1 MRPMHLTRRAT
12 YLQILSV
19 ILPVSLAGQT
29 VPSVYQFIETRQEAG
44 AFIGTL
50 TMGSGR
56 FGFGPKGGLLIGG
69 RYAIEISGPF
79 SAEGVVGYS
88 PGTRD
93 LIDPSRVKGDRVVGE
108 VDAVLTTVDVRL
120 KFSLTGDRTWHG
132 LSPFIFTGGGI
143 AFDLAEEDEAEQ
155 DLLQDDR
162 FKFGTSFMGVL
173 GSGIRFFL
181 SERFMIRSDM
191 GLTLWKIETPRGYV
205 SPERDFQNVGES
217 EWTSGI
223 SVTVGAAWRF

>member
-1 MRPMHLTRRAT
+1 MHLTIRAT
-12 YLQILSV
+12 YLLLLSV

-29 VPSVYQFIETRQEAG
+29 VPSVYQFIETKQEAG

-50 TMGSGR
+50 TAGSGR
-56 FGFGPKGGLLIGG
+56 FGFGPKGGLLLGG

-79 SAEGVVGYS
+79 SVEGVVGYS

-93 LIDPSRVKGDRVVGE
+93 LIDPSRAEGDRVVGE
-108 VDAVLTTVDVRL
+108 VDALITTLDVRL

-132 LSPFIFTGGGI
+132 LSPFIVTGGGI
-143 AFDLAEEDEAEQ
+143 AFDMAGEDEAEEI
-155 DLLQDDR
+155 LLQDDR

-173 GSGIRFFL
+173 GAGIRFFS

-191 GLTLWKIETPRGYV
+191 GLTLFQLETPRGYQ
-205 SPERDFQNVGES
+205 SPGRDFKGVDTS
-217 EWTSGI
+217 EWTSG
-223 SVTVGAAWRF
+223 VYLTLGAAWRF

>member
-1 MRPMHLTRRAT
+1 MHLTRRAT
-12 YLQILSV
+12 YLLLLSV

-29 VPSVYQFIETRQEAG
+29 VPSVYHFIETKQEAG

-50 TMGSGR
+50 NMGSGR

-79 SAEGVVGYS
+79 SMEGVVGYS

-93 LIDPSRVKGDRVVGE
+93 LIDPSRAEGDRVVGE
-108 VDAVLTTVDVRL
+108 VDALITTLDLRL

-132 LSPFIFTGGGI
+132 LSPFIVTGGGI
-143 AFDLAEEDEAEQ
+143 AFDLAGEDAAEEI
-155 DLLQDDR
+155 LLQDDR
-162 FKFGTSFMGVL
+162 FEFGTSFMGVL
-173 GSGIRFFL
+173 GTGIRYFP

-191 GLTLWKIETPRGYV
+191 GLTLWQIETPRGYE
-205 SPERDFQNVGES
+205 SPERDFVGVDNS
-217 EWTSGI
+217 EWTSG
-223 SVTVGAAWRF
+223 VYLTLGAAWRF

>member
-1 MRPMHLTRRAT
+1 MHLTIRAT
-12 YLQILSV
+12 YSLLLSV

-29 VPSVYQFIETRQEAG
+29 VPSVYQFIETKQEAG

-79 SAEGVVGYS
+79 SMEGVVGYS

-93 LIDPSRVKGDRVVGE
+93 LIDPSRVEGKRVVGE
-108 VDAVLTTVDVRL
+108 VDALLTTVDLRL

-132 LSPFIFTGGGI
+132 LSPFIVTGGGI
-143 AFDLAEEDEAEQ
+143 AFDLAGEDEAEQ

-173 GSGIRFFL
+173 GTGIRYFP
-181 SERFMIRSDM
+181 SKRFMIRSDM
-191 GLTLWKIETPRGYV
+191 GLTLWQIDTPRGYV
-205 SPERDFQNVGES
+205 SPERDFENVGDS
-217 EWTSGI
+217 QWTSGI
-223 SVTVGAAWRF
+223 YLTFGAAWRF

>member
-1 MRPMHLTRRAT
+1 MHLTKRAT
-12 YLQILSV
+12 YLLLLSV

-29 VPSVYQFIETRQEAG
+29 VPSVYQIIETRQEAG

-50 TMGSGR
+50 ATGSGR

-79 SAEGVVGYS
+79 SMEGVVGYS

-93 LIDPSRVKGDRVVGE
+93 LIDPSRAQGNRVVGE
-108 VDAVLTTVDVRL
+108 VDALLTTVDLRL

-132 LSPFIFTGGGI
+132 LSPFIVAGGGM
-143 AFDLAEEDEAEQ
+143 AFDLAGEDEAEEI
-155 DLLQDDR
+155 LLQDDR

-173 GSGIRFFL
+173 GSGIRYFP

-191 GLTLWKIETPRGYV
+191 GLTLWQIETPRGYE
-205 SPERDFQNVGES
+205 SPERPFENVDKS

-223 SVTVGAAWRF
+223 YITLGAAWRF

>member
-1 MRPMHLTRRAT
+1 MHLTRRAT
-12 YLQILSV
+12 YLLLLSV

-29 VPSVYQFIETRQEAG
+29 VPSVYQFIETKQEAG

-50 TMGSGR
+50 TTGSGR

-79 SAEGVVGYS
+79 SLEGVVGYS

-93 LIDPSRVKGDRVVGE
+93 LIDPSRVEGDRVVGE
-108 VDAVLTTVDVRL
+108 VDAVLTTLDVRV
-120 KFSLTGDRTWHG
+120 KFSLTGDRTWRG
-132 LSPFIFTGGGI
+132 LSPFIVTGGGI
-143 AFDLAEEDEAEQ
+143 AFDLAGEDEAEEI
-155 DLLQDDR
+155 LLQDDR
-162 FKFGTSFMGVL
+162 FEFGTSFMGVL
-173 GSGIRFFL
+173 GTGIRFFP

-191 GLTLWKIETPRGYV
+191 GLTIWQIDTPRGYV
-205 SPERDFQNVGES
+205 SAERDFQNVGEN

-223 SVTVGAAWRF
+223 YVTVGAAWRF

>member
-1 MRPMHLTRRAT
+1 MHLTIRAT
-12 YLQILSV
+12 YLLLLSV

-29 VPSVYQFIETRQEAG
+29 VPSVYQFIETKQEAG

-50 TMGSGR
+50 TAGSGR
-56 FGFGPKGGLLIGG
+56 FGFGPKGGLLLGG

-79 SAEGVVGYS
+79 SVEGVVGYS

-93 LIDPSRVKGDRVVGE
+93 LIDPSRAEGDRVVGE
-108 VDAVLTTVDVRL
+108 VDALITTLDVRL

-132 LSPFIFTGGGI
+132 LSPFIVTGGGI
-143 AFDLAEEDEAEQ
+143 AFDMAGEDEAEEI
-155 DLLQDDR
+155 LLQDDR

-173 GSGIRFFL
+173 GAGIRFFP

-191 GLTLWKIETPRGYV
+191 GLTLYQLETPRGYQ
-205 SPERDFQNVGES
+205 SPGRDFEGVGTS
-217 EWTSGI
+217 EWTSG
-223 SVTVGAAWRF
+223 VYLTLGAAWRF

>member
-1 MRPMHLTRRAT
+1 MHLTRRAT
-12 YLQILSV
+12 YLLLLSV

-29 VPSVYQFIETRQEAG
+29 VPSVYQFIETKQEVG
-44 AFIGTL
+44 AFIGIL
-50 TMGSGR
+50 TTGSGR

-79 SAEGVVGYS
+79 SMEGVVGYS

-93 LIDPSRVKGDRVVGE
+93 LIDPSRAEGDWVVGE
-108 VDAVLTTVDVRL
+108 VDALLTTVDLRL

-132 LSPFIFTGGGI
+132 LSPFIVTGGGI
-143 AFDLAEEDEAEQ
+143 AFDLAGEDEAEER
-155 DLLQDDR
+155 LLQDDR
-162 FKFGTSFMGVL
+162 FEFGTSFMGVL
-173 GSGIRFFL
+173 GTGIRFFP

-191 GLTLWKIETPRGYV
+191 GLTIWKIETPRGYV
-205 SPERDFQNVGES
+205 SPERNFQNVGES

-223 SVTVGAAWRF
+223 NFTVGAAWRF